1 MPFKK
6 IQLVAVVLAIY
17 GAYNVWMV
25 VKYGQ
30 PLFLLWSVSC
40 FVASVGLWLRKPWS
54 RFVVYAVCS
63 FTIFGLLLYVAAMG
77 FNGWPYPGPAKAV
90 VALAPGAYLAA
101 LCIWLMVVVFRFFR
115 AAKKQT

>member
-90 VALAPGAYLAA
+90 VTLAPGAYLAA
-101 LCIWLMVVVFRFFR
+101 LCIWFMVVVFRFFR